1 MFVSAANWHILHS
14 APRNSQFQQHIE
26 ELVDVLEWKDKP
38 DALFTSRLMSY
49 RRLQDAVITI
59 NCAGASMCEV
69 EKVEAAVRHA
79 AEVHGNHATIQ
90 LIRINTNEMVSS
102 SNQEAAG
109 SAVSNALEWTWCYD
123 YFKLLLFTCVLE
135 SNIWKFLYISVWW
148 IEPGC
153 LYHSDR

>member
-1 MFVSAANWHILHS
+1 
-14 APRNSQFQQHIE
+14 
-26 ELVDVLEWKDKP
+26 
-38 DALFTSRLMSY
+38 MSY

-109 SAVSNALEWTWCYD
+109 SAVSNALE
-123 YFKLLLFTCVLE
+123 
-135 SNIWKFLYISVWW
+135 
-148 IEPGC
+148 
-153 LYHSDR
+153 